1 MPNIIYF
8 LELEFAVYRHLRR
21 VFNEDVVREL
31 MGSGE
36 VISELEKEWSQLCL
50 DRENLREIFPS
61 GENKVVLPCNLKRML
76 WNAQKVFHI
85 NKRIPTDLNPL
96 KVIQGTY
103 RRCMVSNTSISNF
116 EIVFNIYGSL
126 RRRERTT

>member
-1 MPNIIYF
+1 M
-8 LELEFAVYRHLRR
+8 EFSSRRHLRR

-36 VISELEKEWSQLCL
+36 VISELEKEWSQLCM
-50 DRENLREIFPS
+50 DRENLREVFPS

-96 KVIQGTY
+96 KVIQG
-103 RRCMVSNTSISNF
+103 IDDDHIIF
-116 EIVFNIYGSL
+116 
-126 RRRERTT
+126 